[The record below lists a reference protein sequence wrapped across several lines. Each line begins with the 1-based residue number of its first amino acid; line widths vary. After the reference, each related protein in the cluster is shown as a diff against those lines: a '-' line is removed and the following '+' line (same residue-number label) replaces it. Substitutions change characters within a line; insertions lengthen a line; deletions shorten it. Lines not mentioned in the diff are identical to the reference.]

1 MTRRRR
7 QGITVD
13 PPRSSAASLASS
25 RCPTTCTR
33 HLRAAAL
40 LSTAFA
46 DPAAKTALSTFANA
60 AFDEETG
67 ALDGGAKTRLYLP
80 RGVARPAGV
89 VLLHGVHRLGID
101 EPRLVRFAR
110 SITRAGCAVMTPEL
124 EEIAAY
130 RIEPATIDTIGGA
143 AHALA
148 TKLGR
153 PVGVMGMSFAG
164 GLALLAAADPRFQ
177 SDIAFVVAVGA
188 HDDLERV
195 AGFFA
200 TDRAAR
206 PDGSSQ
212 ELAAHPYG
220 VLVLVYSDVEAFFS
234 TADVAVAR
242 DAIRLALWEQ
252 QDQARRRAEELSPEG
267 RARFLAL
274 LDHKLDTIGRDLK
287 AFIVKRAAAMHAVSP
302 HDRLASIASPVFLL
316 HGEGDTVIP
325 ATETLWLAR
334 DVPASHLV
342 EALVSPAIVHV
353 EIGNGPSA
361 RERFA
366 LVHFMASIL
375 AAADAT
381 PLSKPGR

>member
-1 MTRRRR
+1 MTRGRRR
-7 QGITVD
+7 ALTVL
-13 PPRSSAASLASS
+13 AAIAAVILLAA
-25 RCPTTCTR
+25 PAITR

-40 LSTAFA
+40 LTAFA
-46 DPAAKTALSTFANA
+46 DPAAKTALSAFASA
-60 AFDEETG
+60 PLDEQDG
-67 ALDGGAKTRLYLP
+67 ALEAGAKTRLYLP
-80 RGVARPAGV
+80 RGAVRPAGV

-110 SITRAGCAVMTPEL
+110 SIARAGYVVLTPEL

-130 RIEPATIDTIGGA
+130 RIEPATIETIGAA

-164 GLALLAAADPRFQ
+164 GLALLAAAEPRFRD
-177 SDIAFVVAVGA
+177 DIAFVVAVGA
-188 HDDLERV
+188 HDDLARV

-200 TDRAAR
+200 TDRARR

-234 TADVAVAR
+234 RADAAVAR

-252 QDQARRRAEELSPEG
+252 QDQAKKRAAELSPGG

-274 LDHKLDTIGRDLK
+274 LDHDLDAIGPDLR
-287 AFIVKRAAAMHAVSP
+287 AFIAKRAAAMRAVSP
-302 HDRLASIASPVFLL
+302 HDRLASIAAPVFLL
-316 HGEGDTVIP
+316 HGESDTVIP
-325 ATETLWLAR
+325 ATETLWLER

-342 EALVSPAIVHV
+342 DALVSPAIVHV
-353 EIGNGPSA
+353 EIGKGPSA

-366 LVHFMASIL
+366 LVHFMANIL

-381 PLSKPGR
+381 R

>member
-1 MTRRRR
+1 MTPRRRR
-7 QGITVD
+7 VLTVV
-13 PPRSSAASLASS
+13 AAIAAAVLLAI
-25 RCPTTCTR
+25 PTITR

-40 LSTAFA
+40 LSAFA
-46 DPAAKTALSTFANA
+46 DPSAQTALSRFANA
-60 AFDEETG
+60 EFDEETG
-67 ALDGGAKTRLYLP
+67 ALEGGAKTRLYLP

-110 SITRAGCAVMTPEL
+110 AITGAGCAVLTPEL
-124 EEIAAY
+124 DEIAAY
-130 RIEPATIDTIGGA
+130 RIEPATIETVGVA

-164 GLALLAAADPRFQ
+164 GLALLAAADPRFHH
-177 SDIAFVVAVGA
+177 DIAFVVAVGA

-195 AGFFA
+195 AEFFA
-200 TDRAAR
+200 TDHAGR
-206 PDGSSQ
+206 PDGSTQ
-212 ELAAHPYG
+212 KLAAHPYG

-234 TADVAVAR
+234 AADVPVAR

-252 QDQARRRAEELSPEG
+252 QDQARKRAEELSPEG
-267 RARFLAL
+267 RIRFLAL
-274 LDHKLDTIGRDLK
+274 LDHKLDTIGPDLK
-287 AFIVKRAAAMHAVSP
+287 AFIAKRAPAMHAVSP
-302 HDRLASIASPVFLL
+302 HDRLASIAAPVFLL

-353 EIGNGPSA
+353 EIGKGPSA
-361 RERFA
+361 RDRFE

-381 PLSKPGR
+381 R